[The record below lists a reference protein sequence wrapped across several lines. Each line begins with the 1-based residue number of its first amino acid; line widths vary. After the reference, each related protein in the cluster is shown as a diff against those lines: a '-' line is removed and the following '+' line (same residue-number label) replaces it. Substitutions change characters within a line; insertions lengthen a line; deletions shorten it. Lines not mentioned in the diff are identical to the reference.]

1 MILYLVFEYF
11 NLKIKSNYNIYYKTI
26 DKMGK
31 IPAYALRRIK
41 KNFEEIYSIEIQQ
54 KIIKHTLL
62 FDIERLVKK
71 ID

>member
-1 MILYLVFEYF
+1 
-11 NLKIKSNYNIYYKTI
+11 
-26 DKMGK
+26 MGK